1 MLATAAPDVRWE
13 PTPLDVVATMLRLAE
28 VKPGDVVYD
37 LGCGDGRVVI
47 EAARQRGA
55 RGVGVDVDPLRL
67 TECMAGAEEAGV
79 SARVRFVLDDLLA
92 VDLREATVVTIFL
105 SPRLNMR
112 LRPKLQRELGR
123 GARIVSHWHN
133 MGDWRPARV
142 ERVTA
147 EGQVR
152 PVYLWCV
159 SCPARGKA

>member
-1 MLATAAPDVRWE
+1 MQTTAAPDVRWE
-13 PTPLDVVATMLRLAE
+13 PTPLDVVATMLRLAG
-28 VKPGDVVYD
+28 VTPGDVVYD

-47 EAARQRGA
+47 EAARRCGA
-55 RGVGVDVDPLRL
+55 SGVGVDVDPLRL
-67 TECMAGAEEAGV
+67 VESMAGAESAGV
-79 SARVRFVLDDLLA
+79 THRVRFLLDDVLA
-92 VDLREATVVTIFL
+92 VDLREATVVTMFL

-112 LRPKLQRELGR
+112 LRPRLQRELAP

-152 PVYLWCV
+152 PVYLWNV
-159 SCPARGKA
+159 ERR